1 MKFFKNKDY
10 VFISIIKA
18 KFKTIYINEVSF
30 LVSMKII
37 FIGILCVFCLVACSN
52 ISTTYIGK
60 GWSLN
65 SVNTVKFRKNAITTY
80 KDYQFIA
87 YYNQSSFLVLGKRKV
102 DASKWNIVKTQYKGN
117 TVDAHNDISIAID
130 GNGYL
135 HVSWDQHDTSL
146 RYAKSLEPLSLQL
159 TDEIAMTGRQEDK
172 VTYPEFYNM
181 PNGNLLFFYRSG
193 ASGRGNLVVNSY
205 DVVSKQW
212 TQIQSNLIDGE
223 EKRSAYWQACVDSE
237 GIVHV
242 SWVWRETWNVETNHD
257 LCYARSKDGGKT
269 WEKSTGETYK
279 LPITIDTAEL
289 AWRIP
294 QNSNLINQTSMC
306 VDKNGN
312 PYIATYFNEN
322 KIPQYQVIY
331 LEANHWKK
339 INTGFRKS
347 PFVLG
352 GVGTK
357 KIPIARPDI
366 LMDDSKKQEM
376 FYILFRD
383 EESGNKVSLAYSNLK
398 DNSIWKVKDL
408 SKQVVGQWEPNYDI
422 SLWKNKKELNIF
434 MQNVTQIDGE
444 GLGNTNASEVQILEV
459 KSLRKLIK

>member
-1 MKFFKNKDY
+1 M
-10 VFISIIKA
+10 FISIIKA
-18 KFKTIYINEVSF
+18 RFKAIYINRVSF
-30 LVSMKII
+30 LVPMKIT
-37 FIGILCVFCLVACSN
+37 FIWIYCAFCLVSCSN
-52 ISTTYIGK
+52 IYTTYIGE
-60 GWSLN
+60 GWSHN

-80 KDYQFIA
+80 KGYQFIA
-87 YYNQSSFLVLGKRKV
+87 YYDQSSFLVLGKRKINT
-102 DASKWNIVKTQYKGN
+102 SKWNIVKTQYKGN

-135 HVSWDQHDTSL
+135 HVSWDHHDTAL
-146 RYAKSLEPLSLQL
+146 RYAKSLNPLSLQL
-159 TDEIAMTGRQEDK
+159 TDEIAMTGSQEDK

-193 ASGRGNLVVNSY
+193 ASGRGNLVINSY
-205 DVVSKQW
+205 DVVSKEW

-223 EKRSAYWQACVDSE
+223 DKRSAYWQVCVDSE
-237 GIVHV
+237 GVVHV

-279 LPITIDTAEL
+279 LPITIETAEL

-306 VDKNGN
+306 SDKKGN
-312 PYIATYFNEN
+312 PYIVTYFNEN

-339 INTGFRKS
+339 INTGFRTS
-347 PFVLG
+347 SFVLG
-352 GVGTK
+352 GGGTK

-366 LMDDSKKQEM
+366 LMDDSKNQKM
-376 FYILFRD
+376 LYILFRD
-383 EESGNKVSLAYSNLK
+383 EERGNKVSLAYSNLK
-398 DNSIWKVKDL
+398 DGSIWKVKDL
-408 SKQVVGQWEPNYDI
+408 SEQVVGQWEPNYDM
-422 SLWKNKKELNIF
+422 SLWKSKKELSIF
-434 MQNVTQIDGE
+434 VQNVTQIDGE
-444 GLGNTNASEVQILEV
+444 GLANTNASEIQTLEV
-459 KSLRKLIK
+459 KNLRKLIK